1 MPVLESTD
9 NITPRSV
16 LRHRPI
22 GDDKQQA
29 GKRNPAASNAQTP
42 IVQRASRP
50 RPRPADTSE
59 DEDIAEWQRIEED
72 DDQSE
77 DQSQPVAPPVRRASG
92 QSKSSSRGQTT
103 QSMPTPRTPMPRML
117 ARRRGISLR
126 AHPLLFLGAG
136 MLLMVLLWVLLSS
149 FIGWFN
155 TTMDNIHYGYPR
167 TYQTDA
173 FVGHNEQNGVPSHF
187 IAINLHGHIEVI
199 EMPGGDASH
208 ARIYLGPQLYGN
220 GADLVPVTLK
230 FVDVNGDHL
239 PDMIVMFQDS
249 QVVFINAQGG
259 FRPLVPNEHY
269 AIP

>member
-22 GDDKQQA
+22 GDDKQQPS
-29 GKRNPAASNAQTP
+29 KRTPAAPSAKTP
-42 IVQRASRP
+42 VVQRASRP
-50 RPRPADTSE
+50 RPRPAETGE
-59 DEDIAEWQRIEED
+59 DNDIAEWQRVEED
-72 DDQSE
+72 DD
-77 DQSQPVAPPVRRASG
+77 DQDDIQQAAQPVRRTTG
-92 QSKSSSRGQTT
+92 QARGSSKGTQT
-103 QSMPTPRTPMPRML
+103 QQIPQAPRTPLPRML
-117 ARRRGISLR
+117 AKRRAISLR
-126 AHPLLFLGAG
+126 AHPLLYLGAG

-149 FIGWFN
+149 FIGWFS

-239 PDMIVMFQDS
+239 PDMVVMFQDS
-249 QVVFINAQGG
+249 QVVFINTQSG
-259 FRPLVPNEHY
+259 FRSLNPNEHY
-269 AIP
+269 TIP